1 MIQNI
6 DDPTGFKKSNSTLSQ
21 SIVRY
26 PLFLDAISIVF
37 FKVIDGILKG
47 KPIHMSLGYSSM
59 IKDTDVL
66 IDLSVQGIHNRLSR
80 YTIIYSNSDVSSNF
94 VRLRHPQN
102 MDIFE
107 PGEFLC
113 SCRSGFYHFRFSS
126 EGALEETFSEFNGY
140 TPEFICQLIEDFPN
154 DNFQPKGKL
163 LEEINNNGLIDYSTF
178 LDGLNPRPP
187 IEIEVD

>member
-1 MIQNI
+1 MIHNI
-6 DDPTGFKKSNSTLSQ
+6 DDPTGFKKSKSTLSQ
-21 SIVRY
+21 RIDRY
-26 PLFLDAISIVF
+26 PLLLDAISMIF

-47 KPIHMSLGYSSM
+47 KPIHMSLGYFSM
-59 IKDTDVL
+59 IKEADVL
-66 IDLSVQGIHNRLSR
+66 TDLSVQGIRNRLSR
-80 YTIIYSNSDVSSNF
+80 YTIIYSNSDVSSSF

-102 MDIFE
+102 NDIFE

-126 EGALEETFSEFNGY
+126 EGALEEVFSEFDGD
-140 TPEFICQLIEDFPN
+140 TPEFICRLIEDFPS

-163 LEEINNNGLIDYSTF
+163 FDEINNNGLIDNSAF
-178 LDGLNPRPP
+178 LDGLNPCPP